1 MAFAGQDISAS
12 KPIQRIGIRTRN
24 VTTIA
29 AGIAVIPEIPR
40 RAQQHYK
47 LPLYRHPPVLN
58 RWTYAFNRVRADR
71 LRSTIRREVGSSIAA
86 AFSNCVSV
94 RDTVSMV
101 SPR

>member
-1 MAFAGQDISAS
+1 MVFAGQDISAS

-40 RAQQHYK
+40 RAQQHCKPPY
-47 LPLYRHPPVLN
+47 PPVLN

-94 RDTVSMV
+94 RETVSMV

>member
-1 MAFAGQDISAS
+1 VAFAGQDISAS
-12 KPIQRIGIRTRN
+12 KPIQRIGIRTRD

-29 AGIAVIPEIPR
+29 VGIAVILEIPH
-40 RAQQHYK
+40 RAQQHCK
-47 LPLYRHPPVLN
+47 LPLCRQRN

-86 AFSNCVSV
+86 AFSNCVRV
-94 RDTVSMV
+94 RETVSMV

>member
-1 MAFAGQDISAS
+1 MTFAGQDISAS
-12 KPIQRIGIRTRN
+12 KPIQRIGIRIRN
-24 VTTIA
+24 VTTIV
-29 AGIAVIPEIPR
+29 AGIAVIPKTPR
-40 RAQQHYK
+40 RALQHCK
-47 LPLYRHPPVLN
+47 LPLHPPVLN

-94 RDTVSMV
+94 RETVSMV